1 MPELSL
7 AASLTRSAATD
18 RPVAYW
24 LLLCCA
30 MVYATVV
37 IGGITRLTLSG
48 LSIVE
53 WNPIMGVVPP
63 LSESDWQAPFD
74 LYKETPQ
81 YLALNRGMSLA
92 EFKTIF
98 WWEYA
103 HRLWGR
109 LIGVVFLLPF
119 LYFLLR
125 GRLAR
130 RLIPRLALIFAL
142 GAVQAAVGWF
152 MVESGLV
159 DRPSVSQYRLAGHL
173 AIALVIYTALLWLAL
188 DLLFPR
194 ASQGGESAASDGFRR
209 ARWLAGW
216 VFVVA
221 VSGAFV
227 AGLHA
232 GLIYNSF
239 PLMDGRLIP
248 AGLFGRPPSL
258 SSLFD
263 DVTTVQ
269 FDHRLL
275 ALATF
280 ALVVLFWL
288 SLRRSPLPPRARLA
302 ADLLLIMVLL
312 QVGLGIA
319 TLVLAVP
326 IPLAAAHQAGAL
338 MLFTLV
344 LWAAHELRDIKR

>member
-7 AASLTRSAATD
+7 AASPARSAASR

-24 LLLCCA
+24 LLVCCA
-30 MVYATVV
+30 MVYAMVV
-37 IGGITRLTLSG
+37 IGGVTRLTLSG

-53 WNPIMGVVPP
+53 WNPVMGAIPP
-63 LSESDWQAPFD
+63 LSESDWRGQFD
-74 LYKETPQ
+74 LYKQTPQ

-98 WWEYA
+98 WWEYV

-119 LYFLLR
+119 LYYLWR
-125 GRLAR
+125 GGLDRRLA
-130 RLIPRLALIFAL
+130 PRLALIFAL
-142 GAVQAAVGWF
+142 GAVQAAVGWL
-152 MVESGLV
+152 MVESGLI
-159 DRPSVSQYRLAGHL
+159 DRPSVSQYRLAAHL
-173 AIALVIYTALLWLAL
+173 AIALVVYAALLWLAL
-188 DLLFPR
+188 DMLFPR
-194 ASQGGESAASDGFRR
+194 ERLVRAAGAHSGFGR

-216 VFVVA
+216 IFLVA
-221 VSGAFV
+221 ISGAFV

-232 GLIYNSF
+232 GLVYNSF

-248 AGLFGRPPSL
+248 AGLFGRPQSV
-258 SSLFD
+258 SSLFE

-275 ALATF
+275 AIATLVF
-280 ALVVLFWL
+280 VVLFRL
-288 SLRRSPLPPRARLA
+288 SMRRSRLPPRARLA
-302 ADLLLIMVLL
+302 ANLLLAMVLV

-319 TLVLAVP
+319 TLVLVVP
-326 IPLAAAHQAGAL
+326 IPIAAAHQAGAL
-338 MLFTLV
+338 MLLTLAV
-344 LWAAHELRDIKR
+344 WTAHELRDAAR